1 MQAEPLSRGDQTRNL
16 IIQSAH
22 DLFLQQGY
30 HGTSMRQIANR
41 SRLALGSLYNH
52 FISKEEIF
60 RAVFIQFNPYRT
72 IVPSLLK
79 AQGETIE
86 ELVGDSARRLLEAL
100 KKHPDF
106 LNLMFI
112 EIVEFNNVH
121 VSELFNLIY
130 PNALLIVERITTIE
144 PIRLRPIPPLIL
156 LRTFLGL
163 FFSYFI
169 SEVILAQSAPQEFS
183 INAMDHLTDIFLYGI
198 LEPSSG
204 DHQAGI

>member
-41 SRLALGSLYNH
+41 SSLALGSLYNH